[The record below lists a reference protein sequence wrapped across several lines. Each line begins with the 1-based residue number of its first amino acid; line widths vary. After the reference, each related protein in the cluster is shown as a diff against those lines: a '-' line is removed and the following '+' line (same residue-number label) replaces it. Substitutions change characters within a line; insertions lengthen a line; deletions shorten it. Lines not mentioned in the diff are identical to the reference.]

1 MRPLPSLDAVLLILA
16 TALGGPAMLAAFAA
30 LQTKGGL

>member
-1 MRPLPSLDAVLLILA
+1 MRPLPSLDAVILILA
-16 TALGGPAMLAAFAA
+16 AALGEPALFAAFAA